1 VSITR
6 ATPGSQTSLREANRA
21 RIVAAVKKH
30 GGLTQVELA
39 GATGLSPATVSN
51 IVKELTASGVL
62 HTTPSTRSGRRAQHV
77 TLARALGIVAGVHF
91 STRHMRVALADV
103 TNTVVAEHNMPLA
116 KDHRA
121 DNELDKA
128 TRLIADMLE
137 SVEATMDEIL
147 AVGIAIPAPV
157 DTVTGEISR
166 SGLMRGWDGISIAD
180 LMHRRIKR
188 PVFVDNESNMGAL
201 AEFRL
206 GAARGRTNVA
216 YLRIGQGIGAGLIIN
231 GGVFRGFS
239 SSAGE
244 FGHMTI
250 DEHGPLCRCGN
261 RGCLEAIA
269 GGPAILESLREGNGP
284 MKLTDVV
291 VHAIAGDPLCIRAIA
306 DAGRHIGIAAANICN
321 LIAPE
326 RIVVGGEL
334 ARAGELLLGPLRHSL
349 ERSVVMGSD
358 KVADIVQSQLGD
370 RAELTGALLYA
381 IDRSSI
387 GADDLGAASA

>member
-1 VSITR
+1 MSMTR

-21 RIVAAVKKH
+21 RIVDAIKRH

-91 STRHMRVALADV
+91 SQRHMRVALSDV
-103 TNTVVAEHNMPLA
+103 ANTVVAEHNMPLA

-128 TRLIADMLE
+128 TRLIADMLD
-137 SVEATMDEIL
+137 SVDAQMDEIL
-147 AVGIAIPAPV
+147 AVGIAVPAPV
-157 DTVTGEISR
+157 DIATGEISR

-188 PVFVDNESNMGAL
+188 PVYVDNEANLGAL

-216 YLRIGQGIGAGLIIN
+216 YLRLGQGIGAGLIIN
-231 GGVFRGFS
+231 GAVFRGFS
-239 SSAGE
+239 SGAGE

-269 GGPAILESLREGNGP
+269 GGPAILDSLREGNGP
-284 MKLTDVV
+284 GKLSDVI
-291 VHAIAGDPLCIRAIA
+291 VHAIAGDPLCTRAIA
-306 DAGRHIGIAAANICN
+306 DAARHIGIAAANVVN

-349 ERSVVMGSD
+349 ERSVVMSTD
-358 KVADIVQSQLGD
+358 KVADIVQGQLGE
-370 RAELTGALLYA
+370 RAELMGAVLYA
-381 IDRSSI
+381 IDRATIGGDDYSI
-387 GADDLGAASA
+387 PLS